1 MNRLITLLF
10 LVVLAPVAVAGGL
23 TIDNSETTKQIAV
36 QAQKAKAS
44 SHADGS
50 AVINEAPAAKIP
62 DPAAIAPNPSAPA
75 PSAQCRF
82 GWGVTGAGVAFGAGI
97 TASEWDEICGLWLAA
112 QQTTGA
118 AKSEA
123 AAAAF
128 CLTMKKAKVHS
139 PTCLAWDQG
148 QQVVQVDMN
157 ENRANISFGGAG
169 YGGGW
174 N

>member
-1 MNRLITLLF
+1 MKILTGILL
-10 LVVLAPVAVAGGL
+10 AIAVGTATAGGPL
-23 TIDNSETTKQIAV
+23 IDNSTNQKAIAV
-36 QAQKAKAS
+36 QVQKAKAS
-44 SHADGS
+44 AQADGS
-50 AVINEAPAAKIP
+50 AVINQAPAAKIP

-112 QQTTGA
+112 QQTTGK

-139 PTCLAWDQG
+139 PTCLEWDQG